1 MAFTPLNALNSFI
14 AVSRHRSFAA
24 AARHLGVSTS
34 ALSQSVRQ
42 LEARLGVTL
51 LTRTSRTVA
60 LTDAG
65 QRLLEN
71 AGAAVDQA
79 LESLKTVSVRPGEVT
94 GRVRFS
100 VPASAVALVLARLLP
115 RFIERYPK
123 VEVEVQ
129 VENRFVNIVA
139 EGLDAG
145 IRLTEAIERDM
156 VQVRLTDPGRFVVAA
171 APSYLARRGTP
182 QKPQDLL
189 QHDCLCIRT
198 SMDGARYAWELERGR
213 KTWRVPVQGAVT
225 TNDTEL
231 MRVLAIAGVGLLYM
245 FEPEIADELRRGSL
259 RLVLEQYAAA
269 VPGFFL
275 YFPSR
280 AQVSPALRAFVDVA
294 ASWLESRSSGQA
306 DRDAWREGLTACRR
320 VAFERAL
327 ANLGARRQLRAERA
341 WRDIV
346 CMFGTRDLLAA
357 LDEQIARTDLTPRAP
372 ARSRGRRRPGT
383 AQCLSLPGAAASR
396 ARAASTRWSRGSS
409 RGSSRTGRSRPRS
422 SPRSRRRRRSRRP
435 RVWTSAQILP
445 LSNFGEKG
453 LAPVGSHD
461 GSGQRCWTNWDC
473 ASGVCGVGESVSD
486 RRPEIAARVLR
497 SGNIVLAD
505 QQRRER
511 CVEVFL
517 RAASQ

>member
-14 AVSRHRSFAA
+14 AVARHRSFAA

-94 GRVRFS
+94 GRVRLS
-100 VPASAVALVLARLLP
+100 VPAPAVALVLARLLP

-129 VENRFVNIVA
+129 AENRFVNIIA

-145 IRLTEAIERDM
+145 IRLSEAIERDM

-182 QKPQDLL
+182 QKPPDLL
-189 QHDCLCIRT
+189 QHDCICIRT

-213 KTWRVPVQGAVT
+213 KTWRVPVQGTVT

-231 MRVLAIAGVGLLYM
+231 MRVLAVAGVGLLYT
-245 FEPEIADELRRGSL
+245 FEPQIADELRRGSL

-294 ASWLESRSSGQA
+294 REMAGQSNRRAS
-306 DRDAWREGLTACRR
+306 
-320 VAFERAL
+320 
-327 ANLGARRQLRAERA
+327 
-341 WRDIV
+341 
-346 CMFGTRDLLAA
+346 
-357 LDEQIARTDLTPRAP
+357 
-372 ARSRGRRRPGT
+372 
-383 AQCLSLPGAAASR
+383 
-396 ARAASTRWSRGSS
+396 
-409 RGSSRTGRSRPRS
+409 
-422 SPRSRRRRRSRRP
+422 
-435 RVWTSAQILP
+435 
-445 LSNFGEKG
+445 
-453 LAPVGSHD
+453 
-461 GSGQRCWTNWDC
+461 
-473 ASGVCGVGESVSD
+473 
-486 RRPEIAARVLR
+486 
-497 SGNIVLAD
+497 
-505 QQRRER
+505 
-511 CVEVFL
+511 
-517 RAASQ
+517 